1 MIRQLL
7 SRKVTWV
14 LVTALTLCL
23 CYALARPVLCSDIE
37 KCQLHHDDAAD
48 LIPYSR
54 YITSALSAVL
64 LHELVSVI
72 LTHRT
77 AKKAIHLI
85 PNIRESL
92 LPSAL
97 LCTTFAV
104 LLAEN
109 AAFLIGDT
117 AWFAHAASV
126 GDADLDG
133 LPVYSVFYAE
143 WLINVPI
150 LLILAGTCAL
160 SRPAPEVA
168 EPLVITNV
176 YMILAWCANFI
187 SSTPVRYCVVCV
199 PWLLLAVSFWASFLM
214 YFWASRDMILWVLR
228 WKKENPEGLMFFPWA
243 SERIAFAED
252 LRLHTLLWILLWGD
266 LVLQD
271 YWEEGNAIVFHAVVE
286 PPGIADLADLPAPHE
301 ALNCFGPLW
310 LSRAAMPFLKKGN
323 GSIVMIG
330 SVAGVRPVG
339 SSVPYSMTRAAMHQ
353 LTRLLAKSCGPVR
366 VNCVAPGLIE
376 TRITAGSEWD
386 GSYEA
391 VKRMAPMKRVG
402 KPDDLTDA
410 VVCCIRS
417 EYMTGQPREEKARE
431 YAAFVPWWRQAG
443 RQAACWPSILLGPA
457 SGEDGRLQAF
467 QQAAD
472 ANSLQLQVEAL
483 HAAAG
488 LRRLGASCQL
498 WPPGAGEIDARVV
511 SEMQQNVASYALEG
525 VCGPHDFIVTLVLQR
540 KEERKAEEDDSAKKD
555 GRKAEDDEDESTK
568 RVVVVGTRF
577 FLRALSD
584 QGHEAM
590 ERAAKDAGGSSRSFD
605 SRQSLLEF
613 FERLSR
619 RHAANA
625 SRVWASN

>member
-1 MIRQLL
+1 MREPLKMKQSAPVVPEPCSDPEELPDIEAAGLGSKPEVLGASGLDSSLNSGAPGKEAVSDISMIRQLL

-54 YITSALSAVL
+54 YIASALSAVL

-160 SRPAPEVA
+160 GRPAPEVS

-199 PWLLLAVSFWASFLM
+199 PWLLLAVSFRECT
-214 YFWASRDMILWVLR
+214 SRGLVQQAEIKLETTCNELR
-228 WKKENPEGLMFFPWA
+228 QQ
-243 SERIAFAED
+243 R
-252 LRLHTLLWILLWGD
+252 H
-266 LVLQD
+266 
-271 YWEEGNAIVFHAVVE
+271 
-286 PPGIADLADLPAPHE
+286 
-301 ALNCFGPLW
+301 
-310 LSRAAMPFLKKGN
+310 LSSCTSG
-323 GSIVMIG
+323 
-330 SVAGVRPVG
+330 
-339 SSVPYSMTRAAMHQ
+339 
-353 LTRLLAKSCGPVR
+353 LLA
-366 VNCVAPGLIE
+366 
-376 TRITAGSEWD
+376 T
-386 GSYEA
+386 
-391 VKRMAPMKRVG
+391 
-402 KPDDLTDA
+402 
-410 VVCCIRS
+410 
-417 EYMTGQPREEKARE
+417 
-431 YAAFVPWWRQAG
+431 
-443 RQAACWPSILLGPA
+443 
-457 SGEDGRLQAF
+457 
-467 QQAAD
+467 
-472 ANSLQLQVEAL
+472 
-483 HAAAG
+483 
-488 LRRLGASCQL
+488 
-498 WPPGAGEIDARVV
+498 
-511 SEMQQNVASYALEG
+511 
-525 VCGPHDFIVTLVLQR
+525 
-540 KEERKAEEDDSAKKD
+540 
-555 GRKAEDDEDESTK
+555 
-568 RVVVVGTRF
+568 
-577 FLRALSD
+577 
-584 QGHEAM
+584 
-590 ERAAKDAGGSSRSFD
+590 
-605 SRQSLLEF
+605 
-613 FERLSR
+613 
-619 RHAANA
+619 
-625 SRVWASN
+625 